1 MFDPDA
7 SSSDSSRFR
16 DSKKS
21 VKSEDDPLYRQKRE
35 KNNEAV
41 KKSREKKRRESEET
55 SRSIEFL
62 QAENNDLRHR
72 EIQME
77 ASWRTT
83 KEIYENLCGKLT
95 ADEEARLFRSDDE
108 SPYIPDSRR

>member
-7 SSSDSSRFR
+7 SSSDSSRNR
-16 DSKKS
+16 DSKKGS
-21 VKSEDDPLYRQKRE
+21 KIPDDDPLYRQKRE

-55 SRSIEFL
+55 SRSIEHL
-62 QAENNDLRHR
+62 QAENNLLRHR
-72 EIQME
+72 EIQAE

-83 KEIYENLCGKLT
+83 KEIYENICGKLS
-95 ADEEARLFRSDDE
+95 AAEEAALFRKE
-108 SPYIPDSRR
+108 Q

>member
-7 SSSDSSRFR
+7 SSDASHVPRR
-16 DSKKS
+16 AP
-21 VKSEDDPLYRQKRE
+21 VKGHEDDLLYRQKRE

-55 SRSIEFL
+55 SRSIEQL
-62 QAENNDLRHR
+62 QAENDNLRR
-72 EIQME
+72 QAIVAE

-83 KEIYENLCGKLT
+83 KDIYEHLYGQLT
-95 ADEEARLFRSDDE
+95 PEEIDGLFRK
-108 SPYIPDSRR
+108 